1 MNDDDKKTLKITSI
15 ISLVPLP
22 IFIVLGVL
30 VDFILFSVIYL
41 MIPLTVFG
49 IWGGIWLWKELA
61 NSDYFKKGTPIFAK
75 IFGVVAIV
83 IFFVFIGAGFYLC
96 YFGDQA
102 LIISIVDLG
111 TKLMFFVA
119 VYNVG
124 YLVSIWKPFEGEGQD
139 KAGFKIQKK
148 KSLYTLIAIGAWAG
162 ISLILTF
169 TLFIYMYSDYLT
181 LLQYLIMGG
190 LALGLGWI
198 FWEHLKETN
207 MLSGDFLKM
216 LKFLSLLFE
225 APVILLTVLGL
236 VSNVLQ
242 DIFLFRII
250 LLIYLLLFQL
260 MAGYFIGLISQV
272 IKN

>member
-15 ISLVPLP
+15 ISLIPLP
-22 IFIVLGVL
+22 ILLTIGIF
-30 VDFILFSVIYL
+30 VDIILFSVIYL

-61 NSDYFKKGTPIFAK
+61 NSDYFKKGVPIFAK
-75 IFGVVAIV
+75 IFGIVAVV
-83 IFFVFIGAGFYLC
+83 IFFVFIGVGFYLC
-96 YFGDQA
+96 YFGDPA
-102 LIISIVDLG
+102 LIMSIVDMG

-124 YLVSIWKPFEGEGQD
+124 YLISIWKPFESGNQE
-139 KAGFKIQKK
+139 KTGFKIQKK
-148 KSLYTLIAIGAWAG
+148 KSLFTIIAISAWAG
-162 ISLILTF
+162 ISVLLTF
-169 TLFIYMYSDYLT
+169 TLFMYMFSNYLT
-181 LLQYLIMGG
+181 ILLYLVVGG

-216 LKFLSLLFE
+216 LKILSIVFE
-225 APVILLTVLGL
+225 APVILLTVLGMI
-236 VSNVLQ
+236 SGVLQ

-250 LLIYLLLFQL
+250 LLIYLLLFTL
-260 MAGYFIGLISQV
+260 MAGYFLGLIIEV
-272 IKN
+272 VKN